1 MFYVVKNY
9 AKRASV
15 SLSLTE
21 RRWLRVMGAL
31 NQYQARLFVAEK
43 ALELGRGGITRLSR
57 LTGMSR
63 VTITNGI
70 AELSGG
76 RRLREPEAGRVR
88 APGGGRKKVEAAD
101 RGMQGQLKA
110 VVEETTAGDPM
121 SPLKWTSKSTRGI
134 AEELTRGGHP
144 VSNVTVARCLA
155 EMGYTLQSNVKTRE
169 GPQHPDRDAQFR
181 YLNRQVKAF
190 RRSGDPVIS
199 VDTKKKELVGAFKN
213 GGRRWLPQGKADK
226 VSAYDFRSLAKGKAI
241 SYGAYDIARNRAV
254 VNVGVTHET
263 AEFAVES
270 IRRWWRMDG
279 RRYYREA
286 QRLLICA
293 DSGGGNGNRHR
304 AWKVRLQELSD
315 ETGMAITV
323 CHYPPG
329 TSKWNKI
336 EHRLFSFISLNWK
349 GKPLI
354 NFETV
359 VNLIGGTSTRA
370 GLKVKAILDTN
381 LYETGVELSK
391 KDMDQLR
398 LTRHKTHPDWN
409 YTLSPRTV
417 S

>member
-1 MFYVVKNY
+1 MFWIVKIY
-9 AKRASV
+9 AKRAGV
-15 SLSLTE
+15 SASLTE
-21 RRWLRVMGAL
+21 RRWLRVMGTL
-31 NQYQARLFVAEK
+31 NEYQARLFVAEK

-70 AELSGG
+70 AELRGSG
-76 RRLREPEAGRVR
+76 RLREPEAGRVR
-88 APGGGRKKVEAAD
+88 APGGGRKKVETAD
-101 RGMQGQLKA
+101 RGMQA
-110 VVEETTAGDPM
+110 IVEETTAGDPM
-121 SPLKWTSKSTRGI
+121 SPLKWTSKSTRAI
-134 AEELTRGGHP
+134 AAELTRGGHP

-181 YLNRQVKAF
+181 YLNRQVKTF

-199 VDTKKKELVGAFKN
+199 VDTKKKELVGDFKN
-213 GGRRWLPQGKADK
+213 GGRRWLPEGKADK
-226 VSAYDFRSLAKGKAI
+226 VSAYDFPSLAKGKAI
-241 SYGAYDIARNRAV
+241 PYGAYDIARNRAV

-349 GKPLI
+349 DKPLI

-359 VNLIGGTSTRA
+359 VNLIGGTRTRT

-381 LYETGVELSK
+381 LYETGVEMSK
-391 KDMDQLR
+391 EDMNQLR
-398 LTRHKTHPDWN
+398 LTRHKTHPEWN
-409 YTLSPRTV
+409 YTLSPRNAD
-417 S
+417 